1 MRSLSSD
8 DIHYSPKG
16 LFGQSKNLYCYQKW
30 GLGRSPKRVVSRW
43 CRCVVQRLCATDCK
57 HPCLVRAAAPHSA
70 PARMPGV
77 YAQGLCTM
85 QSQPSIHS
93 LSPRGKGFGVRDREF
108 ALSYKIQTFSTNL
121 RHRISGAFVVII
133 DLFILSSSALKLCK
147 AQGMILLYRSM
158 YHEDLCRIRQA

>member
-1 MRSLSSD
+1 MFCTVLFIRTVHFCVNHLLF
-8 DIHYSPKG
+8 SPKCRIIYYRYFR
-16 LFGQSKNLYCYQKW
+16 LWKNLYRYQKN
-30 GLGRSPKRVVSRW
+30 GVEGRSPQQGLGAV
-43 CRCVVQRLCATDCK
+43 
-57 HPCLVRAAAPHSA
+57 APHSA
-70 PARMPGV
+70 PARMPSV

-147 AQGMILLYRSM
+147 AQGMILLYHSM
-158 YHEDLCRIRQA
+158 YHEDLCRIRRA

>member
-1 MRSLSSD
+1 MLCWFCIVLNFWQATKASLHSGFVRLTAS
-8 DIHYSPKG
+8 ILAWSRGGSP
-16 LFGQSKNLYCYQKW
+16 SNI
-30 GLGRSPKRVVSRW
+30 
-43 CRCVVQRLCATDCK
+43 
-57 HPCLVRAAAPHSA
+57 A

-147 AQGMILLYRSM
+147 AQGMILLYHSM
-158 YHEDLCRIRQA
+158 YHEDLCRIRRA